1 MMTGLP
7 KMPNPTAVQFDVVT
21 HEMPLRPAT
30 LAGIVCGLHAY
41 PSLSEAS
48 TVLTPAAKQS
58 NLLGHETELSRPV
71 PFGGV
76 CVDHD
81 SPPVVVAMIV
91 EPDPLLPVLP
101 TAMQSSAVEQEIL
114 VRSTAADGGV

>member
-1 MMTGLP
+1 MPTPEGTGSEVQVAPALIVPMMTGLP

-48 TVLTPAAKQS
+48 TVLTPTAKQS
-58 NLLGHETELSRPV
+58 AVLGHDTELRRLV
-71 PFGGV
+71 P
-76 CVDHD
+76 
-81 SPPVVVAMIV
+81 
-91 EPDPLLPVLP
+91 
-101 TAMQSSAVEQEIL
+101 
-114 VRSTAADGGV
+114 DGGV